1 MRYFIVRK
9 DGWPAVVREDQILDG
24 QDLRPVAVCETR
36 EGALGI
42 AEALT
47 RRAVARRGTL
57 ARLRWALRSLMRGT
71 SVAVVGGSSYR
82 PSR

>member
-9 DGWPAVVREDQILDG
+9 GGWPAVVREDEVLDG
-24 QDLRPVAVCETR
+24 YDRRPVAVCETR
-36 EGALGI
+36 ESALRI

-57 ARLRWALRSLMRGT
+57 ARLRWALRALMRGEL
-71 SVAVVGGSSYR
+71 GR
-82 PSR
+82 SRRWA

>member
-9 DGWPAVVREDQILDG
+9 DGWPAIVREDEVLDV

-36 EGALGI
+36 EGALRI
-42 AEALT
+42 AEELT
-47 RRAVARRGTL
+47 RRTVARRGTL
-57 ARLRWALRSLMRGT
+57 ARLRWALRSLMRG
-71 SVAVVGGSSYR
+71 SPVAVVGGSSYR